1 MILSSAA
8 FKNQGKI
15 QIKYSCKGRDISP
28 PLSWEDAPKD
38 AKTFVLIMDDPD
50 APVGIFTHWVLF
62 NLPHDTSGLKENLPK
77 DKKLLNGALQGVND
91 FRRIGYGG
99 PCPPPGRSH
108 RYIFALYALDAEL
121 TLSPG
126 ATKAQVLNAIKGHV
140 LQEAKLVGIFP

>member
-1 MILSSAA
+1 
-8 FKNQGKI
+8 
-15 QIKYSCKGRDISP
+15 
-28 PLSWEDAPKD
+28 
-38 AKTFVLIMDDPD
+38 MDDPD